1 MVEPDRKKKK
11 DALKEKTP
19 SPMLT
24 ISEACRLLNI
34 HSNTLRR
41 WSARGLIKEYRIGP
55 GCHRRFK
62 AEDVAALIMEQPR
75 YRQSRASSLSRH

>member
-1 MVEPDRKKKK
+1 MMSTLNRNKKSV
-11 DALKEKTP
+11 LKEKAP

-41 WSARGLIKEYRIGP
+41 WGAKGLIKEFRIGP
-55 GCHRRFK
+55 GCHRRFR
-62 AEDVAALIMEQPR
+62 AEDVAALIMDQPK
-75 YRQSRASSLSRH
+75 YRQSRANRLSRH